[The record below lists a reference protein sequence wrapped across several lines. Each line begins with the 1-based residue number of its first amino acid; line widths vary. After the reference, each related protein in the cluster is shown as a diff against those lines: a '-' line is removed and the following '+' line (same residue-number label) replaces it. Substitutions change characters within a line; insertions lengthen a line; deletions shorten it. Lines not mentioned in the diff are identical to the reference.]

1 MDDVLN
7 CARKLALMYLYIQYT
22 SLQLS
27 DHVTATGLI
36 GYLKRL
42 IIMVCSYNMIES
54 VVQIHTYTST
64 LLLTHINTHS
74 CTHTCTHTCTHA
86 RTHVYS
92 VMYICCL
99 LYTSPSPRDS

>member
-42 IIMVCSYNMIES
+42 IWCAVIIWWN
-54 VVQIHTYTST
+54 Q
-64 LLLTHINTHS
+64 
-74 CTHTCTHTCTHA
+74 
-86 RTHVYS
+86 
-92 VMYICCL
+92 
-99 LYTSPSPRDS
+99 